1 MSIRAQPEEAIYKT
15 NTVFTSQCRR
25 GWSKGPTLTLCPA
38 PPNLVSSDSSL
49 FSGYREG
56 NSPVSDLWNPNL
68 SQKQIFFSARKCMH
82 QGYILGHL
90 LLSFIHA
97 VTGHEAI
104 NFIQS
109 QGPAEIFTDEIYHRH
124 GQAAPATPPKCSLFS
139 EKMEVNIESSVNPTL
154 PQLGGR
160 QVERSCRLLS
170 V

>member
-1 MSIRAQPEEAIYKT
+1 MSIRPQPEEAIYKM

-25 GWSKGPTLTLCPA
+25 GWSKGPTLTPRPA
-38 PPNLVSSDSSL
+38 PPNLVSSDSL
-49 FSGYREG
+49 FSSSREG
-56 NSPVSDLWNPNL
+56 NSPVSDLWDTNL
-68 SQKQIFFSARKCMH
+68 SQKQVFFSASKCMH
-82 QGYILGHL
+82 QGFILGHL

-97 VTGHEAI
+97 FTGHDAI

-109 QGPAEIFTDEIYHRH
+109 QGPAEIFTGEIYHHH

-139 EKMEVNIESSVNPTL
+139 EKLKVNIKSLVNPTL

-160 QVERSCRLLS
+160 QVERSCSLLS